1 MFFSLQDLV
10 DADIV
15 VVTLSSS
22 RSVSSLLKPG
32 TFTHIILDEAA
43 QALETEAI
51 MPLVLAD
58 ANTRVVS
65 VVKVSFSFSTLFK
78 QMVRRLSNFQSL

>member
-1 MFFSLQDLV
+1 M

>member
-1 MFFSLQDLV
+1 M
-10 DADIV
+10 DADII

-51 MPLVLAD
+51 IPLVLAD
-58 ANTRVVS
+58 ASTRVVS
-65 VVKVSFSFSTLFK
+65 TEKKFSFSTLFK

>member
-1 MFFSLQDLV
+1 M
-10 DADIV
+10 
-15 VVTLSSS
+15 VTLSSS

-51 MPLVLAD
+51 IPLVLAD
-58 ANTRVVS
+58 AKTRVVS
-65 VVKVSFSFSTLFK
+65 FLFH
-78 QMVRRLSNFQSL
+78 FI